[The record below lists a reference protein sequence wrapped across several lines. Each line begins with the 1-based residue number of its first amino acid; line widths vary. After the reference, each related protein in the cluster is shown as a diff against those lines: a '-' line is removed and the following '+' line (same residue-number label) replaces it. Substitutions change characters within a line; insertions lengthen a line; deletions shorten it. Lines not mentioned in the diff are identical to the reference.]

1 MKTMKQKPIQH
12 LIQPSVI
19 ASGGLLGG
27 MNGIRN
33 FGVAAHVDAGKTT
46 LTERILFYAGA
57 THKLGDVDAGTTITD
72 TDPLERMKGITISSA
87 VVSCHWNEH
96 QLNLIDTPGHADFT
110 AEVERS
116 LRVLDGAVVVFC
128 GVAGVEPQS
137 ETVWRQADRYG
148 VPRIVFVNKMDRIG
162 ADFDRVVAQVRDQ
175 LGANPLPVL
184 RPLGAESELDG
195 LLDVVG
201 LRVIRQLDDAGM
213 ELRFEE
219 PDADLRLQ
227 LEIWRNELVE
237 AVAETDDVLA
247 ENYLLGEP
255 VSEADLHVAIRRQT
269 IARNVVPVVGGS
281 AFRCRGV
288 QGLLDAVCAY
298 LPSPADVPEIEAQ
311 STDGTKVT
319 VRANREAPFCAL
331 VFKPQRD
338 SRAGRLF
345 FFRVYAGEVRKGDV
359 VFNPVTGKK
368 VRLGRLLRIQSDRH
382 TDVERVQAGDIAAA
396 VGLKDTRTGDTL
408 CALGTT
414 GESVL
419 LEPPRFPEPVISM
432 AIEPVAEKD
441 RERLG
446 EALRNLAEDDPTLAI
461 RVDPETGQTL
471 VAGMGELH
479 LEIVGR
485 KLADTAKVDA
495 RLGAPQVAYR
505 ETITREAKGDFFLS
519 KQTGGPGMY
528 AKVALTVRPNPVGE
542 GITFANRISGGAIP
556 VEYHSAC
563 EKGVRA
569 ALRSGVLGGYPVVDV
584 HVDLLDGEAHSNDS
598 SDLAFHMAAQEATR
612 LALGDAEPVL
622 LEPVLAVRIDTPEE
636 AQGSMIGELGT
647 RRGVVRQVEAGR
659 VTADVPVAELFGFH
673 GRLMSL
679 SSGRASFGAQ
689 PTGFA
694 PVPAGVAKTVLKS

>member
-195 LLDVVG
+195 LLDVIG

-345 FFRVYAGEVRKGDV
+345 FLRVYAGEVRKGDV